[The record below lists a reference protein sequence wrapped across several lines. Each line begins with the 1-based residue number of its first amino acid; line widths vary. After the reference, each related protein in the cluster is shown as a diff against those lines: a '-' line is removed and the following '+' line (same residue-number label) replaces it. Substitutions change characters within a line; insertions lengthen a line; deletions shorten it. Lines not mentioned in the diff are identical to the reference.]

1 LEIISVLTNKSSFY
15 GVDNPGRGL
24 GRAEVNRYTTQTH
37 QTKSQAA
44 VKEEAIKQKCG
55 RWEFQSGVDDDS
67 SLMGND
73 DTSFSSYHRLG
84 GDCWLAPSSAVQA
97 K

>member
-1 LEIISVLTNKSSFY
+1 MT
-15 GVDNPGRGL
+15 
-24 GRAEVNRYTTQTH
+24 
-37 QTKSQAA
+37 

-67 SLMGND
+67 SLMVRD
-73 DTSFSSYHRLG
+73 DISFSSYRRFE

>member
-1 LEIISVLTNKSSFY
+1 M
-15 GVDNPGRGL
+15 
-24 GRAEVNRYTTQTH
+24 
-37 QTKSQAA
+37 A

-67 SLMGND
+67 SLMGKD
-73 DTSFSSYHRLG
+73 DISFSGYHRLE

>member
-1 LEIISVLTNKSSFY
+1 MISVLIIYKSSFY
-15 GVDNPGRGL
+15 GVDNPGH
-24 GRAEVNRYTTQTH
+24 GRAEINRYTTQTR
-37 QTKSQAA
+37 QTNSQMAG
-44 VKEEAIKQKCG
+44 KEEAIKQKCG

-67 SLMGND
+67 CLMGKD
-73 DTSFSSYHRLG
+73 DTSFSSYRHFE